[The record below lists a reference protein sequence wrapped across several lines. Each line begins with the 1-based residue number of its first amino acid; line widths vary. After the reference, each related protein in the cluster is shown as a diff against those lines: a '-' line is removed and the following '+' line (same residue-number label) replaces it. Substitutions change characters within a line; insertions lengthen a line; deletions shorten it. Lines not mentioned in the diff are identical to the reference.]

1 MAKRFISTDLF
12 DDEWF
17 CDLSK
22 DAKLFFIYYITKCDH
37 AGVLRLN
44 KRLFEFQTGVKN
56 FDTLIKKFD
65 NCIVRVKEQLFFMPK
80 FIKFQYPDF
89 PKSNVRQ
96 QYSAIKIL
104 KELNLWDN
112 ENNTYLTVAKE
123 LPNSNGNDNVHEIV
137 SVIDYEE
144 LRLLYNNNRDKLSEC
159 IALNDQRKGLI
170 NERVKEHGI
179 EKVKEVILS
188 ACKSDFLNGKNDKNW
203 KADFKW
209 IVRPTNFLKILEGRF
224 INSVETTQQKTNQQF
239 FPR

>member
-203 KADFKW
+203 KADFEW

>member
-1 MAKRFISTDLF
+1 MAKRFISTEIF

-17 CDLSK
+17 CSITK
-22 DAKLFFIYYITKCDH
+22 EAKLFFIYYITKCDH

-56 FDTLIKKFD
+56 FDTLIKEFD

-123 LPNSNGNDNVHEIV
+123 LPNSYGNDNVNDNVI
-137 SVIDYEE
+137 VIDYNKRNFDFFEDFE
-144 LRLLYNNNRDKLSEC
+144 KCILREQDIENFKNICNEFVETHKRVQQLSEPLT
-159 IALNDQRKGLI
+159 AFDLHRLI
-170 NERVKEHGI
+170 LKY
-179 EKVKEVILS
+179 
-188 ACKSDFLNGKNDKNW
+188 GKNN
-203 KADFKW
+203 
-209 IVRPTNFLKILEGRF
+209 TLKILDKME
-224 INSVETTQQKTNQQF
+224 NYKPLLTKSVSAYKTANVWLGKDSK
-239 FPR
+239 